1 MPLHWAVLK
10 GRGML
15 LASLVASGGEIALR
29 SQELRRIFLRDVWQD
44 ASGRC
49 ARQLAG
55 RLDLCMRLQLW
66 MLEVGT
72 AF

>member
-1 MPLHWAVLK
+1 MPLHWAVVQ

-15 LASLVASGGEIALR
+15 LASLAALEGGTALR
-29 SQELRRIFLRDVWQD
+29 RQAHVGFQVRDAWQD

-55 RLDLCMRLQLW
+55 RLDLCTQLQLW
-66 MLEVGT
+66 SLEVRR
-72 AF
+72 AW